1 MNLGKENET
10 LEFKKTTGELK
21 DAMDDIC
28 AILNKHGKGTL
39 YFGVKPNGDVCG
51 QIVSASSLD
60 DVATHIKTAIKP
72 MIYPSI
78 KEEVLDGISVIKVDF
93 AGTERPYSSYG
104 RYYKRVHDRAE
115 DMTPDELKHMML
127 NTDYSSIWENNLT
140 TFGIEDVD
148 SKALKSFYTR
158 AVNCGRLEPLETYDE
173 KEILTMLGLMVDDKL
188 TNAGYFLFSSKEPTV
203 LKMAVYATDERINFL
218 DINRVHDNIYNL
230 IDIATV
236 YINQHMNWRVE
247 FDGKSTA
254 RIEIPEVPV
263 DAVREI
269 VVNAFAHANYRS
281 ITEHEID
288 ITPTMIDIYNPGEFP
303 INYKPEDFAER
314 RIQSMPRNR
323 KILDVLYRSK
333 NVEVQGSGIRKV
345 LELCAANNVKY
356 EYYNNEFGFRFSFHR
371 NNATVNVTKN
381 VTSDVTTEAP
391 KRVNELDFEVLRL
404 LKENPVYTREEIA
417 QKVGKTART
426 VQRALDRLKEDGKI
440 VRIGNKV
447 SGYWEVIE

>member
-1 MNLGKENET
+1 
-10 LEFKKTTGELK
+10 
-21 DAMDDIC
+21 
-28 AILNKHGKGTL
+28 
-39 YFGVKPNGDVCG
+39 
-51 QIVSASSLD
+51 
-60 DVATHIKTAIKP
+60 
-72 MIYPSI
+72 
-78 KEEVLDGISVIKVDF
+78 
-93 AGTERPYSSYG
+93 
-104 RYYKRVHDRAE
+104 
-115 DMTPDELKHMML
+115 
-127 NTDYSSIWENNLT
+127 
-140 TFGIEDVD
+140 
-148 SKALKSFYTR
+148 
-158 AVNCGRLEPLETYDE
+158 
-173 KEILTMLGLMVDDKL
+173 
-188 TNAGYFLFSSKEPTV
+188 
-203 LKMAVYATDERINFL
+203 MAVYATNQRIIFL

-247 FDGKSTA
+247 FDGKSSA

-345 LELCAANNVKY
+345 LELCAANNIEY

-371 NNATVNVTKN
+371 NNVTVNVTKN
-381 VTSDVTTEAP
+381 VTSDVTTEVP
-391 KRVNELDFEVLRL
+391 KKVNELDFKVLRL
-404 LKENPVYTREEIA
+404 LKENPVYTRKEIA

-447 SGYWEVIE
+447 SGYWKVIE

>member
-10 LEFKKTTGELK
+10 LEFKKTTGELR

-28 AILNKHGKGTL
+28 SILNKHGKGVL

-60 DVATHIKTAIKP
+60 DVATHIKTAKP

-78 KEEVLDGISVIKVDF
+78 KEEILDGISVIKVDF

-140 TFGIEDVD
+140 TFGIEDID

-173 KEILTMLGLMVDDKL
+173 KELLTMLGLMIDDKL

-203 LKMAVYATDERINFL
+203 LKMAVYATDQRISFL

-314 RIQSMPRNR
+314 RIQSMPRNK

-345 LELCAANNVKY
+345 LELCAVNNIKY

-371 NNATVNVTKN
+371 NNATLNVTTD
-381 VTSDVTTEAP
+381 VTSYVPIVLNNTD
-391 KRVNELDFEVLRL
+391 KEVLSL
-404 LKENPVYTREEIA
+404 LKEKPEQTREEIA
-417 QKVGKTART
+417 SKIGKTVRT
-426 VQRALDRLKEDGKI
+426 VQRSLDKLKEAKKI
-440 VRIGNKV
+440 TRIGNKNY
-447 SGYWEVIE
+447 GYWEIIE

>member
-10 LEFKKTTGELK
+10 LEFKKTTGELMV
-21 DAMDDIC
+21 AMDDIC
-28 AILNKHGKGTL
+28 SILNKHGKGVL

-78 KEEVLDGISVIKVDF
+78 KEEILDGISVIKVEF

-140 TFGIEDVD
+140 TFGIEDID
-148 SKALKSFYTR
+148 SKSLKSFYTR

-173 KEILTMLGLMVDDKL
+173 KELLTMLGLMIDDKL

-203 LKMAVYATDERINFL
+203 LKMAVYATDQRISFL

-281 ITEHEID
+281 ITEHVID

-314 RIQSMPRNR
+314 RIQSMPRNK

-345 LELCAANNVKY
+345 LELCAVNNIKY
-356 EYYNNEFGFRFSFHR
+356 EYYNYEFGFRFSFHR
-371 NNATVNVTKN
+371 NNVTLNVTTD
-381 VTSDVTTEAP
+381 VTSDVTIEGQ
-391 KRVNELDFEVLRL
+391 KRVNKLDFEVLRL

-417 QKVGKTART
+417 QKVRKTART
-426 VQRALDRLKEDGKI
+426 VQRALDRLKDDGKI

>member
-1 MNLGKENET
+1 MVRGV
-10 LEFKKTTGELK
+10 
-21 DAMDDIC
+21 
-28 AILNKHGKGTL
+28 

-51 QIVSASSLD
+51 QMVSPSSLD

-78 KEEVLDGISVIKVDF
+78 KREILDGLSVIKVEF
-93 AGTERPYSSYG
+93 VGEERPYSSYG

-140 TFGIEDVD
+140 TFGIADID

-158 AVNCGRLEPLETYDE
+158 AVNCGRLTQIEEYDE
-173 KEILTMLGLMVDDKL
+173 KDLLTILGLMVNEKL

-203 LKMAVYATDERINFL
+203 LKMAVYATDQRINFL
-218 DINRVHDNIYNL
+218 DINRVHDNIFNL
-230 IDIATV
+230 IDVATS
-236 YINQHMNWRVE
+236 YINEHMNWRVE

-254 RIEIPEVPV
+254 RNEIPEVPV
-263 DAVREI
+263 DAIREI

-281 ITEHEID
+281 VTEHEID
-288 ITPTMIDIYNPGEFP
+288 ITPTMIEIYNPGEFP

-333 NVEVQGSGIRKV
+333 NVEIQGSGLRKV
-345 LELCAANNVKY
+345 LKLCIENNVKY
-356 EYYNNEFGFRFSFHR
+356 TYYNNDFGFSFSFYR
-371 NNATVNVTKN
+371 NNINSNIVKEIVSE
-381 VTSDVTTEAP
+381 VP
-391 KRVNELDFEVLRL
+391 KRINKLDNEVLAL
-404 LKENPVYTREEIA
+404 LKENPVYTRDELA
-417 QKVGKTART
+417 QKTGKTSRT
-426 VQRALDRLKEDGKI
+426 IQRSLDRLKDAEKI
-440 VRIGNKV
+440 VRIGNTV
-447 SGYWEVIE
+447 SGYWEVIK

>member
-1 MNLGKENET
+1 MVK
-10 LEFKKTTGELK
+10 
-21 DAMDDIC
+21 IC
-28 AILNKHGKGTL
+28 GH
-39 YFGVKPNGDVCG
+39 
-51 QIVSASSLD
+51 
-60 DVATHIKTAIKP
+60 
-72 MIYPSI
+72 
-78 KEEVLDGISVIKVDF
+78 
-93 AGTERPYSSYG
+93 RPYSSYG

-127 NTDYSSIWENNLT
+127 NTDYSSIWENNIT

-158 AVNCGRLEPLETYDE
+158 AVNCGRLEPLEEYDE
-173 KEILTMLGLMVDDKL
+173 KELLRMLGLMVDDKL

-203 LKMAVYATDERINFL
+203 LKMAVYATDQRINFL

-323 KILDVLYRSK
+323 KILDILYRSK
-333 NVEVQGSGIRKV
+333 NVEIQGSGMRKV
-345 LELCAANNVKY
+345 LELCASNNVKY
-356 EYYNNEFGFRFSFHR
+356 EYYNNEFGFRFSFYR
-371 NNATVNVTKN
+371 NNVTVNVTKN
-381 VTSDVTTEAP
+381 VTSDVTKETP
-391 KRVNELDFEVLRL
+391 KRVNELDGEVMLL
-404 LKENPVYTREEIA
+404 LKKNPVYTRKEIA
-417 QKVGKTART
+417 QKVGKTSRT
-426 VQRALDRLKEDGKI
+426 VQRSLDRLKEAGKI

-447 SGYWEVIE
+447 SGYWEVID

>member
-1 MNLGKENET
+1 M
-10 LEFKKTTGELK
+10 
-21 DAMDDIC
+21 
-28 AILNKHGKGTL
+28 
-39 YFGVKPNGDVCG
+39 P
-51 QIVSASSLD
+51 
-60 DVATHIKTAIKP
+60 
-72 MIYPSI
+72 
-78 KEEVLDGISVIKVDF
+78 
-93 AGTERPYSSYG
+93 
-104 RYYKRVHDRAE
+104 
-115 DMTPDELKHMML
+115 
-127 NTDYSSIWENNLT
+127 
-140 TFGIEDVD
+140 
-148 SKALKSFYTR
+148 
-158 AVNCGRLEPLETYDE
+158 
-173 KEILTMLGLMVDDKL
+173 LTMLGLMADGKL

-203 LKMAVYATDERINFL
+203 LKMVVYATDQRINFL

-269 VVNAFAHANYRS
+269 VVNAFTHANYRS

-371 NNATVNVTKN
+371 NNVTVNVTKN
-381 VTSDVTTEAP
+381 ITTNVP

-404 LKENPVYTREEIA
+404 LKENPVYTREEIS
-417 QKVGKTART
+417 QKVEKTART

-447 SGYWEVIE
+447 SGYWKVI

>member
-10 LEFKKTTGELK
+10 IEFKKSTSELK
-21 DAMDDIC
+21 EAMNDIC
-28 AILNKHGKGTL
+28 AILNKHGEGVL

-51 QIVSASSLD
+51 QMVSASSLD
-60 DVATHIKTAIKP
+60 DIATHIKTAIKP

-78 KEEVLDGISVIKVDF
+78 KEEILDGMTIIKVNF

-104 RYYKRVHDRAE
+104 RYFKRVYDRAE
-115 DMTPDELKHMML
+115 DLTPDELKHMML

-140 TFGIEDVD
+140 TFGMDDVD

-173 KEILTMLGLMVDDKL
+173 KELLIMLGLMVNDKL
-188 TNAGYFLFSSKEPTV
+188 TNAGYFLFSSKQPTV
-203 LKMAVYATDERINFL
+203 LKTAVYATDQRINFL
-218 DINRVHDNIYNL
+218 DINRFNDNIYNL

-236 YINQHMNWRVE
+236 YINQHINWKVE
-247 FDGKSTA
+247 FDDKGTA

-263 DAVREI
+263 GAIREI

-281 ITEHEID
+281 ITEHEIA
-288 ITPTMIDIYNPGEFP
+288 ITPTVIDIYNPGEFP

-323 KILDVLYRSK
+323 KILDILYRSK

-345 LELCAANNVKY
+345 LELCRANNVKY
-356 EYYNNEFGFRFSFHR
+356 GYYNNEFGFRFSFYR
-371 NNATVNVTKN
+371 NNATVDTTGDASTKTVKKLN
-381 VTSDVTTEAP
+381 KLDV
-391 KRVNELDFEVLRL
+391 EVLHL
-404 LKENPVYTREEIA
+404 LKKNPIYTIEKIA
-417 QKVGKTART
+417 QKTGKTTRT
-426 VQRALDRLKEDGKI
+426 VQRTLNKLKEVGKV